1 MARDVYRG
9 VNESLYACS
18 LEELS
23 RRNRLIMIMFA
34 GGLAW
39 AWMFIEPLNVQW
51 FFEESWLTYNALGDE
66 AIESEVHSRGG
77 IWWSLLGTLLV
88 SVGLAPLTISFVLF
102 TYRSKGVTEEWL
114 KNVWTSVTLIP
125 IAAIW
130 ALLWLVCL
138 PVTWWLLPWGEWS
151 ESWWKIFPF
160 LGLGFFGGFPLI
172 GALWNTL
179 DQLRNP
185 KYIFDEGKEAE
196 VEGEEEESSSTSSES
211 IDPGATL
218 SEQSAS
224 AAEAESN
231 RGPAITALSIGIL
244 LNIIGLPLFIGSEQ
258 ENLGML
264 IPGAIAFGVGG
275 VMVVVALFVLLSS
288 WVKSHAKTGK
298 SAPGWTKVMPVFGIF
313 LMIPGIVLLIIGGV
327 MAEEFIEDVPGFS
340 SYTLEIIDED
350 SLGDQG
356 FIIFIPGTPGDFN
369 GNGMHDYCENVIVNA
384 THSGAWMSD
393 PWTGWSSYN
402 EADETRQVFE
412 LEISHEGSGCDAQ
425 HWPKEKWIND
435 GLFQLVKLGRACNG
449 CMAGNTT
456 ITAEYANEPQPPV
469 GYDNLPSMWIQDG
482 EALVESTLLTVLGAT
497 LTGIGALTVIGSI
510 VTAVSLKEARRK
522 ELEEE
527 KEPIEII
534 GQAAPNQPVP
544 FRINSTRLGRD
555 SWVGIYPVSA
565 DDQDHG
571 GRWSWLRAIN
581 VNYATLPG
589 QPAGK
594 WSIRVFKDGGYSL
607 KHRLDFEIYSP
618 HHQPYTPTSSEGI
631 VAGNT
636 TITTSKS
643 TYTIDEGINFSFTAS
658 KLPDDAWIGIVPVAI
673 PHGDEAVN
681 DSHDT
686 SYEYLGGRTK
696 GDITLPNPGLGTWT
710 LRLHDTDNNGREL
723 THVVF
728 EVVSS
733 LGSSGQRESAN
744 QSTPMPS
751 YVTVEV
757 KVAFKSVHGKYLSA
771 QPDGRAEWNRDRADA
786 WEYFHLEKR
795 EGGKI
800 ALKGAH
806 GMYVSAQKNGTV
818 QINRREAP
826 PGGWEEFTVEA
837 RGNDVVCLKS
847 CHGKYLSA
855 QQDGTAQW
863 NRDHAPRGGGED
875 IKIEQ
880 YRKTSELILSFQTGW
895 YRMENADR
903 SLIERARVHQ
913 DKNHQA
919 RNEFIATGDLSGDVK
934 WYIEGNTVKVP
945 KFGST
950 GTIQADGNI
959 TWSPDGTKAI
969 YEGNSGNTRHRE
981 SATITAMP
989 SYVIVAQA
997 GSPEVNGNY
1006 EFMPGKHENRHF
1018 STIAG
1023 HYQHTQNPE
1032 IFIAFQDC
1040 GTNHQR
1046 PEWNKWMIISKVGV
1060 LYAAHT
1066 GGKIGVPPREGVW
1079 ENVEGWGHPGAPG
1092 GKHPVPTIYHP
1103 PDAATQTQQHLNP
1116 GPSSTSGSDESIQVL
1131 EAVAGKPIRFKLN
1144 NPPNHNDAWVCIY
1157 PRGAPDYDHG
1167 EQNQRWKYIRDINV
1181 NNVSLSY
1188 GEWAEGDWSIRVF
1201 SDGGFNQIG
1210 RLDFV
1215 ITDNKFSAS
1224 AKKIQSAV
1232 KGSSESGST
1241 NFWDTVG

>member
-1 MARDVYRG
+1 MASDVYRG

-18 LEELS
+18 LEELG
-23 RRNRLIMIMFA
+23 RRNRLILTMFA

-51 FFEESWLTYNALGDE
+51 FFEESWLTYNALGDK
-66 AIESEVHSRGG
+66 AIEGDVHSRGG

-196 VEGEEEESSSTSSES
+196 VEGEEKVETEREEESSSTASES
-211 IDPGATL
+211 TNRFTALG
-218 SEQSAS
+218 EQSAS
-224 AAEAESN
+224 GAEAESN
-231 RGPAITALSIGIL
+231 RGPAITALSIGIF

-275 VMVVVALFVLLSS
+275 VMVVVALFALLSS
-288 WVKSHAKTGK
+288 WIKSHAKTGK

-327 MAEEFIEDVPGFS
+327 MAEEFIEDVPGFP

-356 FIIFIPGTPGDFN
+356 FIIFIPGMPGDFN

-393 PWTGWSSYN
+393 PWTERSSFN

-456 ITAEYANEPQPPV
+456 ITAEYANEPEPPV

-482 EALVESTLLTVLGAT
+482 EALVESTLLTILGAI

-510 VTAVSLKEARRK
+510 VTVVSLKEARRK

-527 KEPIEII
+527 KEPIEIF
-534 GQAAPNQPVP
+534 GQAAPNQPVR
-544 FRINSTRLGRD
+544 FKINNTRLGRD
-555 SWVGIYPVSA
+555 AWVGIYPVSA

-571 GRWSWLRAIN
+571 GRWSWLRDID
-581 VNYATLPG
+581 VNDATLPG

-594 WSIRVFKDGGYSL
+594 WSIRVFKDGGYNL

-618 HHQPYTPTSSEGI
+618 HHQPSTPTSSEGI
-631 VAGNT
+631 VAGNA

-643 TYTIDEGINFSFTAS
+643 TYTIDEGINFSFTAP

-681 DSHDT
+681 DRHDT
-686 SYEYLGGRTK
+686 SYQHLGGRTN

-723 THVVF
+723 THVAF

-733 LGSSGQRESAN
+733 LGSSGQRESA
-744 QSTPMPS
+744 TITKPMPS
-751 YVTVEV
+751 YVTVEG

-771 QPDGRAEWNRDRADA
+771 QPDGRAEWNRDRAEA

-806 GMYVSAQKNGTV
+806 GMYVSAQTNGSV

-826 PGGWEEFTVEA
+826 PGGWEEFTVED

-863 NRDHAPRGGGED
+863 NRDHAPRGGWEN
-875 IKIEQ
+875 IEME
-880 YRKTSELILSFQTGW
+880 YRDKKTHA
-895 YRMENADR
+895 NAG
-903 SLIERARVHQ
+903 Q
-913 DKNHQA
+913 
-919 RNEFIATGDLSGDVK
+919 
-934 WYIEGNTVKVP
+934 
-945 KFGST
+945 
-950 GTIQADGNI
+950 
-959 TWSPDGTKAI
+959 
-969 YEGNSGNTRHRE
+969 RE
-981 SATITAMP
+981 SATITKPMP
-989 SYVIVAQA
+989 SYVTVAQA

-1006 EFMPGKHENRHF
+1006 EFMPGRHENRHF

-1079 ENVEGWGHPGAPG
+1079 ENVEAWGHPGAPG
-1092 GKHPVPTIYHP
+1092 GKHPAPTLYHP
-1103 PDAATQTQQHLNP
+1103 ANAGTQIQEHAPARQQV
-1116 GPSSTSGSDESIQVL
+1116 SIEILQ
-1131 EAVAGKPIRFKLN
+1131 AVVGKPVRFKIK
-1144 NPPNHNDAWVCIY
+1144 NHPSGNDAWFGLY
-1157 PRGAPDYDHG
+1157 PEQATDQEHG
-1167 EQNQRWKYIRDINV
+1167 EHHQNWMYFREVGQNEI
-1181 NNVSLSY
+1181 SLPAKSS
-1188 GEWAEGDWSIRVF
+1188 GRWSIRVF
-1201 SDGGFNQIG
+1201 SDGGYNQIG
-1210 RLDFV
+1210 RLDFE
-1215 ITDNKFSAS
+1215 ITDNRSSDS
-1224 AKKIQSAV
+1224 AKRIQSAL
-1232 KGSSESGST
+1232 KGSIESGST
-1241 NFWDTVG
+1241 NFWDTVK